1 MATTAKPAKR
11 RRASDTAVDPVTFQV
26 IKASLV
32 GIVREMQNCLFR
44 TGFSTIIRE
53 SQDASCALMNVAGDV
68 VAQHVVLPLHIGAF
82 PHCTAAVL
90 RDYGDDLS
98 PGDAFLIN
106 HTYEGG
112 SPHAPDMAVITP
124 IFIGKRLIGF
134 AGNIAH
140 KPDLGGPVP
149 GSCYALAKEIFAE
162 GLHLPAVR
170 YQRGHKT
177 VTEVERILAANS
189 RTPEMVL
196 GDIRGQLGADRLGE
210 DRVRELVAKYGDNQV
225 LACFDELMRL
235 SEGIMRQAV
244 SKWRDGRFEAERF
257 VDNDGIDLDKPI
269 RVHVTLE
276 KKGDRISFDFTKSN
290 DQTRGPANIRPPLVQ
305 AAMVYTLITQ
315 VDPTITINSGLL
327 RVADIKLRKGSVL
340 DPHFPAPVNTYMPT
354 VTAVT
359 EAAVEA
365 ISHVVPDRA
374 RGDGCGSR
382 SIIIGG
388 RSTRSGKG
396 YVQYEIVGGGTGGR
410 AMMDGVSGGCSHQS
424 NARVAPVEI
433 IESEFPT
440 RVRRFELIPDSGGA
454 GTFRGGL
461 GVLREYENLGE
472 ARFNIRS
479 NKHFI
484 APKGVAKG
492 GDGRCGRL
500 TMHPG
505 EKGEKILPSR
515 YSDYPLADGD
525 IFRLET
531 PGGGGYGDPAGRN
544 PELVSADVNEGYV
557 TPRRARE
564 VYRVVLRKSKGAY
577 VVDAAKTKA
586 LRGTR
591 TKAASQKGAKATR
604 GTRTKAAGQKGAKP
618 LRGTRGKTAAKA
630 G

>member
-1 MATTAKPAKR
+1 MATKTKATRRRTAKAKTPARPAKAPR
-11 RRASDTAVDPVTFQV
+11 RRQGRDGIDPVTFQV

-53 SQDASCALMNVAGDV
+53 SQDASCALMNAAGEV

-82 PHCTAAVL
+82 PACTAAVI
-90 RDYGDDLS
+90 RDYGDDLA

-124 IFIGKRLIGF
+124 IFVGKRLAGF
-134 AGNIAH
+134 CGTIAH

-149 GSCYALAKEIFAE
+149 GSCFALAKEIFAE

-170 YQRGHKT
+170 AQRDFKPLR
-177 VTEVERILAANS
+177 EVERILAANS

-196 GDIRGQLGADRLGE
+196 GDIRGQIGADRLGE
-210 DRVRELVAKYGDNQV
+210 ARVAELFAKYGENQV
-225 LACFDELMRL
+225 LASFDELMRV
-235 SEGIMRQAV
+235 SEGIMRAAIA
-244 SKWRDGRFEAERF
+244 KWHDGRYEAERF

-269 RVHVTLE
+269 RVHVVVE
-276 KKGDRISFDFTKSN
+276 KKGDRISFDFTASN

-305 AAMVYTLITQ
+305 AAMAYVLISQ

-327 RVADIKLRKGSVL
+327 KVAEIKLREGSVL
-340 DPHFPAPVNTYMPT
+340 NPRFPAPVNTYMPT

-359 EAAVEA
+359 EAVVEA
-365 ISHVVPDRA
+365 MSHIVPGKA

-396 YVQYEIVGGGTGGR
+396 YVQYEIVGGGGGGR
-410 AMMDGVSGGCSHQS
+410 ATKDGVSGGCSHQS
-424 NARVAPVEI
+424 NARIAPVEI

-454 GTFRGGL
+454 GEYRGGL
-461 GVLREYENLGE
+461 GILREYENLGE

-484 APKGVAKG
+484 APKGVVG
-492 GDGRCGRL
+492 GGEARCGRL

-505 EKGEKILPSR
+505 EAKEEILPSR

-525 IFRLET
+525 VFRLET
-531 PGGGGYGDPAGRN
+531 PGGGGYGDPARRS
-544 PELVSADVNEGYV
+544 PQRVAADVNEGYV
-557 TPRRARE
+557 SLDAARD
-564 VYRVVLRKSKGAY
+564 VYHVALVRLAGAY
-577 VVDAAKTKA
+577 VVDEDATRA
-586 LRGTR
+586 LRS
-591 TKAASQKGAKATR
+591 A
-604 GTRTKAAGQKGAKP
+604 
-618 LRGTRGKTAAKA
+618 
-630 G
+630 

>member
-1 MATTAKPAKR
+1 MAARKTTRKAKPVTRTKTPARKPARQAAATR
-11 RRASDTAVDPVTFQV
+11 RRAIDGVDPITFQV

-53 SQDASCALMNVAGDV
+53 SQDASCALMNATGEVI
-68 VAQHVVLPLHIGAF
+68 AQHVVLPLHIGAF

-90 RDYGDDLS
+90 RDYGDDLA

-124 IFIGKRLIGF
+124 IFVGKRLVGF
-134 AGNIAH
+134 SGNIAH
-140 KPDLGGPVP
+140 KPDLGGAVP
-149 GSCYALAKEIFAE
+149 GSCYALAREIFAE

-170 YQRGHKT
+170 VQRGGKPIR
-177 VTEVERILAANS
+177 EVERILAANS

-196 GDIRGQLGADRLGE
+196 GDIRGQIGADRLGE
-210 DRVRELVAKYGDNQV
+210 GRVAELIDKYGENQV
-225 LACFDELMRL
+225 LACFDELMRV
-235 SEGIMRQAV
+235 SEGIMRAAIAE
-244 SKWRDGRFEAERF
+244 WRDGRYEAERF
-257 VDNDGIDLDKPI
+257 VDNDGIELDKPI
-269 RVHVTLE
+269 RVHVVVE
-276 KKGDRISFDFTKSN
+276 KKGNRIAFDFTASN

-315 VDPTITINSGLL
+315 VDPNITINSGLL
-327 RVADIKLRKGSVL
+327 RVAEIKLREGSVL
-340 DPHFPAPVNTYMPT
+340 NPYFPAPVNTYMPT

-359 EAAVEA
+359 EATVDALSN
-365 ISHVVPDRA
+365 IVPEKARA
-374 RGDGCGSR
+374 DGCGSR

-410 AMMDGVSGGCSHQS
+410 AMKDGVSGACSHQS
-424 NARVAPVEI
+424 NARIAPVEI

-440 RVRRFELIPDSGGA
+440 RVRRFELVRDSGGA
-454 GTFRGGL
+454 GQYRGGL

-484 APKGVAKG
+484 APRGVAG
-492 GDGRCGRL
+492 GEDGRCGRM
-500 TMHPG
+500 TVHP
-505 EKGEKILPSR
+505 EEVDEKILPSR

-531 PGGGGYGDPAGRN
+531 PGGGGYGDPKAR
-544 PELVSADVNEGYV
+544 PADLVLADVNEGYV
-557 TPRRARE
+557 SVEVARDIYG
-564 VYRVVLRKSKGAY
+564 VAVTSRDGAY
-577 VVDAAKTKA
+577 VLDEAATRS
-586 LRGTR
+586 LRG
-591 TKAASQKGAKATR
+591 
-604 GTRTKAAGQKGAKP
+604 
-618 LRGTRGKTAAKA
+618 
-630 G
+630 

>member
-1 MATTAKPAKR
+1 MARAAKKAKKR
-11 RRASDTAVDPVTFQV
+11 GGKSAEVDPVTFQV

-53 SQDASCALMNVAGDV
+53 SQDASCALLDAAGDV

-90 RDYGDDLS
+90 RDYGDDIA

-124 IFIGKRLIGF
+124 IFVGGRHMGF
-134 AGNIAH
+134 AADIAH
-140 KPDLGGPVP
+140 KPDIGGPVP
-149 GSCYALAKEIFAE
+149 GSCYALAREIFAE
-162 GLHLPAVR
+162 GLHLPAIR
-170 YQRGHKT
+170 YQRDFKT
-177 VTEVERILAANS
+177 ISEVERILAANS
-189 RTPEMVL
+189 RTPEMVV
-196 GDIRGQLGADRLGE
+196 GDIRGQVGANRLGE
-210 DRVRELVAKYGDNQV
+210 RRIAELVSKFGDNQV
-225 LACFDELMRL
+225 LACFDELMRM
-235 SEGIMRQAV
+235 SEGIMRQRI
-244 SKWRDGRFEAERF
+244 SEWRDGRFEAERF

-269 RVHVTLE
+269 RVHVVLE
-276 KKGDRISFDFTKSN
+276 KKGNRISFDFTKSN
-290 DQTRGPANIRPPLVQ
+290 DQTKGPANIRPPLVQ
-305 AAMVYTLITQ
+305 AAMVYTLMTQ
-315 VDPTITINSGLL
+315 MDPTLTINSGLL
-327 RVADIKLRKGSVL
+327 RVADIKLRPGSVL

-365 ISHVVPDRA
+365 ISHIVPGRA

-424 NARVAPVEI
+424 NARIAPIEI

-440 RVRRFELIPDSGGA
+440 RVRRFELIADSGGA
-454 GTFRGGL
+454 GEFRGGL
-461 GVLREYENLGE
+461 GVLREYQNLGE

-484 APKGVAKG
+484 EPKGVAKG
-492 GDGRCGRL
+492 APGRCGRL

-505 EKGEKILPSR
+505 EKREEILPSR
-515 YSDYPLADGD
+515 YSDYPLGDGD
-525 IFRLET
+525 IFKLET
-531 PGGGGYGDPAGRN
+531 PGGGGFGAPQNRDPQR
-544 PELVSADVNEGYV
+544 VCVDVNEGYV
-557 TPRRARE
+557 TPKVARATYK
-564 VYRVVLRKSKGAY
+564 VALKKSKGVHVVDHAKTKVLRKK
-577 VVDAAKTKA
+577 K
-586 LRGTR
+586 R
-591 TKAASQKGAKATR
+591 
-604 GTRTKAAGQKGAKP
+604 
-618 LRGTRGKTAAKA
+618 
-630 G
+630 